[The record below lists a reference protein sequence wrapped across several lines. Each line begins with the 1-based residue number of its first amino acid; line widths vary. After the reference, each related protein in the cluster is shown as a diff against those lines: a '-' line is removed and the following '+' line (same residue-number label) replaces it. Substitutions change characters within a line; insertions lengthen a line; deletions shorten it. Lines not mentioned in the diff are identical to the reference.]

1 MRKNMRNM
9 LRLASFI
16 SVCLGQTA
24 LADTGPVVV
33 ELYTSQ
39 GCSSCPPAD
48 EMLVELSQRE
58 DVIALALHV
67 DYWDY
72 IGWVDEFANPEHT
85 RRQQN
90 YARAAGDTT
99 IYTPQFVIAGQDIV
113 IGARGMDV
121 ADLISAHRD
130 QRHAVDVDL
139 EWSGDVLSIAAELND
154 DPREEGYVVQLVQ
167 ILPEQ
172 IVDIRRGENA
182 SKTINY
188 SNVVQSLEVIG
199 QWDGLAPISLEADVA
214 GAQQLAVIV
223 QEGTNGPVVGA
234 AKLIN

>member
-1 MRKNMRNM
+1 MRHL
-9 LRLASFI
+9 LRTAALMTTCLA
-16 SVCLGQTA
+16 TPA
-24 LADTGPVVV
+24 LAEMSPVVV

-48 EMLVELSQRE
+48 EMLAELSARE

-72 IGWVDEFANPEHT
+72 IGWVDDFANPEHT

-90 YARAAGDTT
+90 YARAAGETT
-99 IYTPQFVIAGQDIV
+99 IYTPQFVIAGSDIV

-121 ADLISAHRD
+121 ADLIAAHRT
-130 QRHAVDVDL
+130 QKHAVDVELD
-139 EWSGDVLSIAAELND
+139 WSGDVLTIDAEMEADGAA
-154 DPREEGYVVQLVQ
+154 GAYVVQLVQ

-172 IVDIRRGENA
+172 VVDIRRGENA
-182 SKTINY
+182 GRTISY
-188 SNVVQSLEVIG
+188 SNVVQSLEVLQ
-199 QWDGLAPISLEADVA
+199 QWDGVAPISIEADVS
-214 GAQQLAVIV
+214 GADQVAVIV
-223 QEGTNGPVVGA
+223 QAGTDGPVVGA